1 MTEST
6 NMGTVALEAA
16 VPTKKIIDEE
26 LYEKL
31 KAMFHSSDKGN
42 YPIAEQILI
51 TCDIEKSIYYM
62 WKLLKGDG
70 VIYKLNR
77 RLKAIRNFLSNEH
90 IRNISYKSHYNF
102 TLYLKMKKLLT
113 PEIWTILE
121 PDVTKV
127 VKLKC
132 VNDFYD
138 VELKLRDLY
147 AEH

>member
-1 MTEST
+1 MTEQI
-6 NMGTVALEAA
+6 NPGTVALEAA
-16 VPTKKIIDEE
+16 VPTKKIMDKE

-31 KAMFHSSDKGN
+31 KDMFHSSDKGN

-51 TCDIEKSIYYM
+51 ACDVEKSIYYM

-70 VIYKLNR
+70 IIYKLNR

-90 IRNISYKSHYNF
+90 INAISYKSHYNF
-102 TLYLKMKKLLT
+102 VLYIKMKKLLT
-113 PEIWTILE
+113 PEIWTIVE
-121 PDVTKV
+121 PDITEV

-147 AEH
+147 A